1 MGLISNGS
9 SRTYRYIFKYP
20 QQFKMAN
27 WIPLESNPEVINK
40 YMSKLGLESGAEF
53 GDVYGC
59 DDGLLD
65 MVPDPC
71 RAFILLFPIT
81 EKYEKFRQEVSES
94 LKLEYP
100 DSLFFMKQTV
110 GNACGT
116 IGLIHAIANNLE
128 HVKLTEGSTLYNFIK
143 TGEEKSSDEIA
154 TMLENDDSFQTA
166 HESAGNEGQTNYDE
180 SDRVDLH
187 FVAIVEHKGDVWE
200 LDGRKTA
207 PVNHGAMDAEKGFKK
222 CAADICMEFMKRD
235 PDEMRFTMLAL
246 SNN

>member
-1 MGLISNGS
+1 
-9 SRTYRYIFKYP
+9 
-20 QQFKMAN
+20 MAN

-40 YMSKLGLESGAEF
+40 YMQKLGLESGAEF

-71 RAFILLFPIT
+71 YAFILLFPIT
-81 EKYEKFRQEVSES
+81 QKYEEFRVEES
-94 LKLEYP
+94 NTLP
-100 DSLFFMKQTV
+100 TDFPSSVFFMKQTV

-116 IGLIHAIANNLE
+116 IGLIHALANNLD
-128 HVKLTEGSTLYNFIK
+128 KISLKEGSTLDNFIK

-154 TMLENDDSFQTA
+154 EMLENDDSFQTA
-166 HESAGNEGQTNYDE
+166 HESAGNEGQTSYNED
-180 SDRVDLH
+180 DKIDLH
-187 FVAIVEHKGDVWE
+187 FVAIVEKDGKMWE

-207 PVNHGAMDAEKGFKK
+207 PVCHGDMNADGFKK
-222 CAADICMEFMKRD
+222 NAASICMKFMQRD

-246 SNN
+246 SKC